1 MLSVRVGLAV
11 VAEIFEGEMT
21 QLVGPRGKHSP
32 ERQAYRH
39 GQESRQLTLGGRRV
53 EIQKPRARTKA
64 GEEVELA
71 SYRLF
76 SSRDPLTQAARDR
89 MLAGLSSS
97 RYLAGLE
104 PLGRWRQKPS
114 HTRLSRASFV
124 ASTARKLHEV
134 MGRELCGMDLLAIFI
149 DGIETAEHTIVAALG
164 VESEGGKPRWG
175 CGRAVLRT
183 RLSASPCSTT

>member
-53 EIQKPRARTKA
+53 EIQKPRARTKV

-71 SYRLF
+71 SYG
-76 SSRDPLTQAARDR
+76 SSAAGIRSHKPP
-89 MLAGLSSS
+89 GT
-97 RYLAGLE
+97 GC
-104 PLGRWRQKPS
+104 WRGSP
-114 HTRLSRASFV
+114 A
-124 ASTARKLHEV
+124 A
-134 MGRELCGMDLLAIFI
+134 AI
-149 DGIETAEHTIVAALG
+149 
-164 VESEGGKPRWG
+164 
-175 CGRAVLRT
+175 
-183 RLSASPCSTT
+183 

>member
-1 MLSVRVGLAV
+1 MLVLSVRVGLAV

-104 PLGRWRQKPS
+104 PIGPVEAKAVSHSTISRQLRGRHRS
-114 HTRLSRASFV
+114 EAARADGPRTLRDGP
-124 ASTARKLHEV
+124 ACDLH
-134 MGRELCGMDLLAIFI
+134 
-149 DGIETAEHTIVAALG
+149 
-164 VESEGGKPRWG
+164 RWN
-175 CGRAVLRT
+175 
-183 RLSASPCSTT
+183 